1 MIGGTRRDLLIGTA
15 ATAFAATGGPAGA
28 IAFSSSEWDYGS
40 AGVLVAALRAR
51 KVGALELTDHAIARI
66 EALDP
71 KINAVVVRDFERA
84 RHAARAADGAL
95 ARGEGGALIGVPMT
109 IKESFD
115 VEGLPTT
122 WGDAKFR
129 TFRPKADALAVERL
143 RAAGAVVLGKTNA
156 PLWLA
161 DWQSYN
167 AIYGVTSNPWNPA
180 RTPGGSSG
188 GCAAALAAG
197 FGALSLGS
205 DLGGSLRIP
214 AHYCGVYAHRP
225 TFGLVPR
232 RGHQPPGAPVL
243 PDELDLATVGP
254 MARTASDLALALDVV
269 AGPDPLDA
277 GAAYRLALP
286 PARHDRLS
294 DYRVLILDSHP
305 LAPTAASVR
314 AVMAVWREKLASAG
328 VVCAGASRALPDLAG
343 SARLFVR
350 LLSSRYGYGLSER
363 AYERAFAKA
372 DALSTADRSLA
383 AERTRGATLMHRA
396 WIASEGE
403 RAALR
408 QQWRVFFQE
417 WDILLC
423 PVAPTPA
430 FRHDHSQP
438 IEARRLTI
446 DGKRFAYVDA
456 QIVWPSVAAVAGLP
470 ATVAPIG
477 RSQDELPVGVQIV
490 GPAFG
495 DRTTLAF
502 AALAERAFGGFVRPS
517 AF

>member
-1 MIGGTRRDLLIGTA
+1 MTGGTRRDLLIGTA
-15 ATAFAATGGPAGA
+15 ASAIAAAGAQAGATAFPT
-28 IAFSSSEWDYGS
+28 SEWDYAS
-40 AGVLVAALRAR
+40 ASELVAALRAR
-51 KVGALELTDHAIARI
+51 KVGALELADRAIARI

-71 KINAVVVRDFERA
+71 QINAVVVRDFERA
-84 RHAARAADGAL
+84 RRAARSADSAL
-95 ARGEGGALIGVPMT
+95 ARGEGGALIGVPVT

-122 WGDAKFR
+122 WGDPKFR

-143 RAAGAVVLGKTNA
+143 RAAGAVVLGKTNV

-205 DLGGSLRIP
+205 DIGGSLRIP

-243 PDELDLATVGP
+243 PYELDLATVGP
-254 MARTASDLALALDVV
+254 VARSAADLGLALDVV
-269 AGPDPLDA
+269 AGPDPLDS

-286 PARHDRLS
+286 PARHEKLS
-294 DYRVLILDSHP
+294 DYRVLILDAHP

-314 AVMAVWREKLASAG
+314 AVMAALRERLTRAN
-328 VVCAGASRALPDLAG
+328 VRCAGASPALPDLAD

-350 LLSSRYGYGLSER
+350 LLSSWYGAGLPER

-372 DALSTADRSLA
+372 DTLSRANRSLA
-383 AERTRGATLMHRA
+383 AERTRGIALTHRA
-396 WIASEGE
+396 WIANEGARAELRE
-403 RAALR
+403 R
-408 QQWRVFFQE
+408 WRVFFQE
-417 WDILLC
+417 WDIVLC

-430 FRHDHSQP
+430 FPHDHSQP
-438 IEARRLTI
+438 VEARRLTI
-446 DGKRFAYVDA
+446 DGKRFPYVDA
-456 QIVWPSVAAVAGLP
+456 EIVWPSVAAVAGLP
-470 ATVAPIG
+470 ATVAPIE
-477 RSQDELPVGVQIV
+477 RSADGLPIGVQII

-502 AALAERAFGGFVRPS
+502 AELVEHAFGGFARPPM
-517 AF
+517 F